1 MFSRLEQRRPEV
13 CALDYTYTF
22 DHIGEKLK
30 KGQLRLTD
38 HATNQTRTLQV
49 AVDDYKL
56 PLKHYQAT
64 PPLLDDL
71 TDIAAA
77 VHIADRL
84 SKNQKDMPRHLLIR
98 LPIRQ
103 ADILDKPFIHYE

>member
-22 DHIGEKLK
+22 DHIGEQLK

-38 HATNQTRTLQV
+38 HATNQTRTVRV

-56 PLKHYQAT
+56 PFKHNQAT
-64 PPLLDDL
+64 PPLLADL
-71 TDIAAA
+71 TDLAAA

-84 SKNQKDMPRHLLIR
+84 SKNQKDMPRRIQRALFCGAEDLMDLQVCISS
-98 LPIRQ
+98 
-103 ADILDKPFIHYE
+103 